1 MTIIDLINAI
11 SSGIDNGLL
20 LIGNIKLAYL
30 AFWSFAG
37 PLLGWAWYRAFE
49 SVYLFAWLPYK
60 ARKRHDASFNGTTID
75 G

>member
-11 SSGIDNGLL
+11 SSGFHNGLL
-20 LIGNIKLAYL
+20 WIGNIKLWQL
-30 AFWSFAG
+30 AFWSLAG
-37 PLLGWAWYRAFE
+37 PLLGWAWFKAFE

-60 ARKRHDASFNGTTID
+60 ARKQHDASFNGTTID